1 MFDFQ
6 TNSIW
11 LTQATSCGNTPAAL
25 RDVTDLS
32 RVVGNCQIQADEKEA
47 VVDVVSETSIAPPT
61 GSTGDTDGVTGTGGD
76 GNGNE
81 DGGTRTA
88 WGFVTTTLAVP
99 MATGLAGGGGSMSA
113 TALDSFGRSM
123 AGDVVLSVA
132 VAVGAAV
139 LGSLL

>member
-32 RVVGNCQIQADEKEA
+32 RVVGNCQIQPGEKEA

-61 GSTGDTDGVTGTGGD
+61 GSTGDTDGVTGTGGN
-76 GNGNE
+76 GNGN
-81 DGGTRTA
+81 GGTRTA

-99 MATGLAGGGGSMSA
+99 MATGSAGGGSLSA
-113 TALDSFGRSM
+113 TTLESFGRSL